1 MRARGARLC
10 ALALAMAAVTAC
22 ERDSYDKGTGDFVEA
37 HTASG
42 RQVTCAVTDGGRR
55 LTLTPPLAPIW
66 ATVADTA
73 YRAILYYNRAEGGMA
88 RPLSITPVAVLAPKP
103 RAELKQV
110 KTDPLTFESAWMS
123 CGGKY
128 LNVGLYLKTGEATG
142 GDRPRHTLGAVSE
155 GARQNADG
163 PADPVSR
170 PGRRARTLLQQ
181 ALRQHPVRR
190 HSVRLHRAHCQH
202 LQGEDGQN
210 GGREVDCTSNR
221 KQANRNPTT

>member
-22 ERDSYDKGTGDFVEA
+22 ERDSYDKGTSEHSLATADFVEA
-37 HTASG
+37 HTDSG

-73 YRAILYYNRAEGGMA
+73 YRAILYYNRGDGDCA

-163 PADPVSR
+163 TRTALLTLYHDQGGVPEHYSSKHYASILCGDIPCDSIALTVSTYK
-170 PGRRARTLLQQ
+170 GKTVKTVA
-181 ALRQHPVRR
+181 A
-190 HSVRLHRAHCQH
+190 
-202 LQGEDGQN
+202 
-210 GGREVDCTSNR
+210 
-221 KQANRNPTT
+221 K